1 VRRRRGDG
9 SVTKRKDGR
18 FEAAAYVHTP
28 SGIKRVRRYA
38 VTRPE
43 AEAMLVELRNKNRSG
58 LLTNSREQKLG
69 DYLDYWLTVAK
80 SKLRPTTYTSYE
92 GIVRLYLK
100 PGLGNKCLARL
111 SVADVQSHINSQL
124 QAGVSN
130 RTIQK
135 QRLILSSALKRAE
148 HEDIISRN
156 VARLVDIPQYRP
168 KEIVPWNLNQLNIF
182 LDHASSDPLY
192 PVFVMLAFY
201 GLRTS
206 EALGLTWHNIDT
218 DNKVIH
224 IRQQLQYYDQAFH
237 YTDLKTQAGRRD
249 LPILD
254 ITHNVLQ
261 NITQTD
267 SGVLPDL
274 IFKTTNGNPIDRRNM
289 LRSFKR
295 ISKHAGLPLIRMHDL
310 RHTAATILK
319 DIGIPARDTQLILG
333 HAHITTTQQIYQHSG
348 IEERVLILERYEQKL
363 VSISACSRQIK
374 PSSDIQESKIL
385 KNNIGSSKEALDI
398 NLRLTGLWSAS
409 LPVC

>member
-398 NLRLTGLWSAS
+398 NLRLMS
-409 LPVC
+409 PVL

>member
-1 VRRRRGDG
+1 MRRRRGDG

-28 SGIKRVRRYA
+28 TGIKRVRRYA
-38 VTRPE
+38 TTRPE
-43 AEAMLVELRNKNRSG
+43 AEALLVELRNKNNSG
-58 LLTNSREQKLG
+58 LLTNTREQKLG
-69 DYLDYWLTVAK
+69 NYLDYWLTVVK
-80 SKLRPTTYTSYE
+80 STLRPTTYVGYE
-92 GIVRLYLK
+92 AIVRIYLK
-100 PGLGNKCLARL
+100 PGLGNICLARL
-111 SVADVQSHINSQL
+111 RVTDVQSNINSQIK
-124 QAGVSN
+124 AGVSN

-135 QRLILSSALKRAE
+135 QRLVLSTALKRAE
-148 HEDIISRN
+148 HEEIISRN

-168 KEIVPWNLNQLNIF
+168 KEIVPWNLNQLSIF

-192 PVFVMLAFY
+192 PVFVMLALY

-206 EALGLTWHNIDT
+206 EALGLSWHNIDT

-224 IRQQLQYYDQAFH
+224 VRQQLQYYDQAFH

-267 SGVLPDL
+267 SGALPDL
-274 IFKTTNGNPIDRRNM
+274 IFKTTSGNPIDRRNL

-319 DIGIPARDTQLILG
+319 DIGVPARDTQLILG

-374 PSSDIQESKIL
+374 PSSGINTRELS
-385 KNNIGSSKEALDI
+385 KNNIGNGRWAGST
-398 NLRLTGLWSAS
+398 NPRLMSPTL
-409 LPVC
+409 